1 MDGFPLFIAILISLL
16 HLYVLF
22 YSLVNFG
29 FVKNLSN
36 DKYDKNLEFIIVF
49 TVFGNFVLSFIFA
62 IYFYSSNRYFVRG
75 NTKYSNTVMVI
86 IGIYF
91 LICMGNLFTHT
102 INPVYYINVLCIW
115 TMYFIFNFLNIM
127 ITIIIFR
134 IKEYLL
140 RNDFRTIYPHL
151 LTIAYFNEIIQYSDN
166 MTEPCSEPG
175 DINEISNEELALSNS
190 V

>member
-1 MDGFPLFIAILISLL
+1 MDGFPLFIAIVISLL

-22 YSLVNFG
+22 YSVINFG
-29 FVKNLSN
+29 VVKSLIH
-36 DKYDKNLEFIIVF
+36 DKNNNDLDFIIVF

-75 NTKYSNTVMVI
+75 NTRYSNTVMII
-86 IGIYF
+86 IGVYF
-91 LICMGNLFTHT
+91 LVCMANLFTHT
-102 INPVYYINVLCIW
+102 INPAYYINVLCIW
-115 TMYFIFNFLNIM
+115 TMYIIFNFVNVI

-151 LTIAYFNEIIQYSDN
+151 LTRAYFNEIIQYSDN

-175 DINEISNEELALSNS
+175 DINEISNEELAPSNS